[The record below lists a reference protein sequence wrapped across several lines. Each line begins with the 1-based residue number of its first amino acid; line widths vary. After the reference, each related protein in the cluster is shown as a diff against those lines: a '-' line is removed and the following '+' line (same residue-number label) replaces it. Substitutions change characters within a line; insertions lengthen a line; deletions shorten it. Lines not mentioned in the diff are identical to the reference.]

1 MVTSMGPSLMHA
13 QLITSTPAGKLPILQ
28 HPLPCLCDCFAG
40 LTVTSMGPT
49 LMHAQLTKQ
58 RIAALNGSLVFGSLG
73 GLLVPVVGNF
83 SLQVRQIWPSE
94 VFVIVRHLR
103 LFITFM

>member
-1 MVTSMGPSLMHA
+1 MGPA
-13 QLITSTPAGKLPILQ
+13 
-28 HPLPCLCDCFAG
+28 
-40 LTVTSMGPT
+40 

-94 VFVIVRHLR
+94 VFVIVRYLR
-103 LFITFM
+103 LFITFMQWHGTCGGQLQPAGAATLASFVCRLCFHVR